1 MLYSLRR
8 MKLEDA
14 ESISA
19 LSKQLGYGLDVDE
32 TKDLIGL
39 VNNHPDHIA
48 LVIADEKKQIGW
60 IHAFKTL
67 RIESKPF
74 IEIGGLVVDENYRG
88 KGVGKLLINAIK
100 NWSEQEEISTIR
112 VRCHT
117 KRKEAHLFYNKLGFS
132 ESKEQKI
139 FEIRI

>member
-1 MLYSLRR
+1 M
-8 MKLEDA
+8 EDA

>member
-1 MLYSLRR
+1 MY
-8 MKLEDA
+8 
-14 ESISA
+14 I
-19 LSKQLGYGLDVDE
+19 QLL
-32 TKDLIGL
+32 LF
-39 VNNHPDHIA
+39 
-48 LVIADEKKQIGW
+48 KKQIGW